1 MDNFTKIKRE
11 YLEGRYNH
19 LNEEQR
25 RAVFAVTGPV
35 LIFAGAG
42 SGKTTVLSNRIEYMV
57 KYGNSYNSEIKG
69 DEDKLREFIDSE
81 NFEEADRLI
90 SANKIR
96 PYSIL
101 AITFTNKAA
110 KELAERIERRVGPM
124 GRDVQAC
131 TFHSACLRILRREIE
146 LLGFGKTFTIYD
158 TDDSVRVIKA
168 IMADLRIDNK
178 IHNPKAILGA
188 ISKAKDA
195 EISPDSL
202 EAGYDAFN
210 QVVKK
215 IYPLYQKRLFS
226 ANAVDFDDILRLVV
240 ELFRKFPE
248 VLEKYRQWYSYIL
261 VDEYQDTNHL
271 QYSFISLLAGGHKNL
286 CVVGDDDQSI
296 YRFRGAD
303 IENIL
308 NFEREFKGA
317 NVIKLEQ
324 NYRSVENILEA
335 ANGVIKNNEGRVS
348 KKLWSDLGT
357 GEKVLAV
364 TIDDEFAEGN
374 YIADTIE
381 EGISSGKSFNDFT
394 ILYRMNAQSQA
405 VERTLS
411 RRAIP
416 YKIVGGVRFFERKEI
431 KDMMAYLS
439 IIDNHADNLRLR
451 RIINE
456 PKRGIGITTI
466 ERAEEIAIN
475 EGVSLLSVFRNA
487 ENYEGIIRAR
497 EKLQQFCDMLDL
509 LTEQKDKIPLDELFE
524 LLLEKSEY
532 LKQFEN
538 GGIEGETRSEN
549 VRELLSNIKDFIK
562 NHPEPTLSSYLEEMA
577 LYTDLDNYN
586 ESEERVTLMTMHG
599 AKGLE
604 FNTVFICGMED
615 GIFPG
620 TQSLFSQE
628 DMEEERRLAYVGIT
642 RAKRELHLL
651 SAKQRMIFGR
661 TQRNKPSRFIEEI
674 PPQCIQ
680 FADKSRA
687 PIAPS
692 FKRTEKVVNRGF
704 SGAPT
709 VRPTAS
715 AAPSERYSVGETVY
729 SKAFGQGVVT
739 ESREMGGDTLL
750 TVNFKSGG
758 SKKLM
763 ANFAKLT
770 KNP

>member
-1 MDNFTKIKRE
+1 MDKFTEIKRE
-11 YLEGRYNH
+11 YLSGKYSH

-25 RAVFAVTGPV
+25 RAVFAVSGPV

-42 SGKTTVLSNRIEYMV
+42 SGKTTVLSNRIEYMI
-57 KYGNSYNSEIKG
+57 KYGDSYNSDIKG
-69 DEDKLREFIDSE
+69 DANKLLEYINAE
-81 NFEEADRLI
+81 NFDEADRLI
-90 SANKIR
+90 AANRIK
-96 PYSIL
+96 PFSIL

-110 KELAERIERRVGPM
+110 KELAERIEKRVGAM

-146 LLGFGKTFTIYD
+146 LLGYGKSFTIYD

-178 IHNPKAILGA
+178 IHNPKAVLGA

-195 EISPDSL
+195 EITPENL
-202 EAGYDAFN
+202 EEGYDAFK

-215 IYPLYQKRLFS
+215 IYPLYQKRLFA

-240 ELFRKFPE
+240 ELFRRFPE
-248 VLEKYRQWYSYIL
+248 VLEKYRRWYSYIL

-271 QYSFISLLAGGHKNL
+271 QYSFISLLASGHKNL

-348 KKLWSDLGT
+348 KKLWSDLGS
-357 GEKVLAV
+357 GDKVLAV
-364 TIDDEFAEGN
+364 TIDDEFAEAN
-374 YIADTIE
+374 YIADMIE
-381 EGISSGKSFNDFT
+381 EGISNGKSFNDFT
-394 ILYRMNAQSQA
+394 ILYRMNAQSQT

-439 IIDNHADNLRLR
+439 IIDNHSDNLRLR

-475 EGVSLLSVFRNA
+475 EGVSLLTVFRTA
-487 ENYEGIIRAR
+487 ENYEGIVRAR
-497 EKLQQFCDMLDL
+497 EKLMAFCEMLDEL
-509 LTEQKDKIPLDELFE
+509 SEKKETLPLDELFE

-532 LKQFEN
+532 LKQFDN
-538 GGIEGETRSEN
+538 GGIEGETRREN
-549 VRELLSNIKDFIK
+549 VLELLSNIKEYMKANEDG
-562 NHPEPTLSSYLEEMA
+562 TLSGYLEEMA

-586 ESEERVTLMTMHG
+586 ESEEHVTLMTMHG

-604 FNTVFICGMED
+604 FHTVFICGMED

-620 TQSLFSQE
+620 AQSIYVKE
-628 DMEEERRLAYVGIT
+628 DMEEERRLAYVAIT
-642 RAKRELHLL
+642 RAKMELHIL
-651 SAKQRMIFGR
+651 SAKQRMLFGR
-661 TQRNKPSRFIEEI
+661 TQRNKASRFIEEI
-674 PPQCIQ
+674 PENCID
-680 FADKSRA
+680 FVDKSRA
-687 PIAPS
+687 PIKPS
-692 FKRTEKVVNRGF
+692 FERTQRVVNRGF

-709 VRPTAS
+709 VRATAS

-729 SKAFGQGVVT
+729 SKAFGKGVVT

-750 TVNFKSGG
+750 TVDFAGSG